1 MEEKEAIDIDE
12 IHKGTLEI
20 VKKLSEIC
28 DMLGVEYY
36 VTWGSLIGAVRHK
49 GFIPWDDDF
58 DVIMMRPDYD
68 KFLDYCEKNEK
79 ALYPFKIFNRDVC
92 PEYPYTISRFED
104 MRYKA
109 VYDNIIEYDSGMF
122 IDIYPFDGAG
132 TDEEQTRK
140 KLERKRNLL
149 AKFVAWSIRKEYT
162 KSESNNFIFN
172 IAKYIAFSISHL
184 IGKDYFLDQYE
195 KLKDTYSFEDSTLVG
210 CLCWGKG
217 IYVFDK
223 SLFEKSILVP
233 FEDIMVKI
241 PIGYEA
247 ILRQT
252 YGDYMELPEE
262 EERVATHEYMLYK
275 R

>member
-12 IHKGTLEI
+12 IHKGTREI
-20 VKKLSEIC
+20 IKKLSEIC